1 MNGDGA
7 INASDRVVLGHAQPK
22 FSFGFT
28 NNFSFKG
35 FDLSVFFQGV
45 QGNSIFN
52 VNRFELESMTGVSNQ
67 STAVLDRWT
76 PENPGNVIPRASAQG
91 VPYQVT
97 DRQIEDG
104 SFIRLKNIQMGY
116 TFSGEVLEK
125 LRISNVRLYVS
136 GQNLVTITDYSGF
149 DPEVSRFGGDA
160 FSFGT
165 DYGSYPVAKMWL
177 AGLNISF

>member
-1 MNGDGA
+1 
-7 INASDRVVLGHAQPK
+7 
-22 FSFGFT
+22 
-28 NNFSFKG
+28 
-35 FDLSVFFQGV
+35 VF
-45 QGNSIFN
+45 NI
-52 VNRFELESMTGVSNQ
+52 NRFELESMTGVSNQ

-76 PENPGNVIPRASAQG
+76 PERPGNVIPRATSQG

-104 SFIRLKNIQMGY
+104 SYIRLKNIQLGY
-116 TFSGEVLEK
+116 TFPGALLERVK
-125 LRISNVRLYVS
+125 IANARIYVS
-136 GQNLVTITDYSGF
+136 GQNLITITDYSGF

-177 AGLNISF
+177 VGLNLGF